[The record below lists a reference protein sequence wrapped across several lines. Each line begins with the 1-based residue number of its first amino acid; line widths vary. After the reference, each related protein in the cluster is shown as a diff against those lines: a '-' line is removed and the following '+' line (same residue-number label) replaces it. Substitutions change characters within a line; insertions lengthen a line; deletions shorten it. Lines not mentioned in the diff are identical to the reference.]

1 MNERERA
8 SLNVDAAIGH
18 IEARFG
24 EGEDMLEMLMVVAES
39 FRQWRHAPELYLNK
53 PELLPLML
61 EEALQRIQLERD
73 RRAGNIH

>member
-1 MNERERA
+1 MNEREQA
-8 SLNVDAAIGH
+8 SRGVDDAIKH

-24 EGEDMLEMLMVVAES
+24 RGQDMLKVLMVVAES

-61 EEALQRIQLERD
+61 EEALQRIQAERD

>member
-8 SLNVDAAIGH
+8 SLNVDAAIKH
-18 IEARFG
+18 IQTRFG
-24 EGEDMLEMLMVVAES
+24 EGEDMLEMLTVVAES
-39 FRQWRHAPELYLNK
+39 FRQWRHAPELYLKK